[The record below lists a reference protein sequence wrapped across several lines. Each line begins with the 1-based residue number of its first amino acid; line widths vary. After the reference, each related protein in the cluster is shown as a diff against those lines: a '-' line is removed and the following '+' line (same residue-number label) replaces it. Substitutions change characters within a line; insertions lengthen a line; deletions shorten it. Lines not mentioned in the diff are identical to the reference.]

1 MPQIDQQIANK
12 IKTIRK
18 KLEITKADLSN
29 RLSISPTYLNLIESG
44 KRKVNMDLL
53 LRIANEL
60 KINISDMISLS

>member
-18 KLEITKADLSN
+18 KLEITQADLSN
-29 RLSISPTYLNLIESG
+29 RLSISPTYLNLIERG

-53 LRIANEL
+53 LRITSEL
-60 KINISDMISLS
+60 KINKVNLLY